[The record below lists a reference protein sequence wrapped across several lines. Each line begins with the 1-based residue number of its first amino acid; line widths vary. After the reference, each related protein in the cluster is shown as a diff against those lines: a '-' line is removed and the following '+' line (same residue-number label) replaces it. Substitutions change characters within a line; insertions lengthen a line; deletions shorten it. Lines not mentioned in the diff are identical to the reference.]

1 MNEEELKEAQE
12 CLTFIEESMSC
23 FHAVENV
30 EKRLQKKGSGTKP
43 VLCEAE
49 WFLSDSIYPAGGETK
64 GLPHYGIS
72 Q

>member
-30 EKRLQKKGSGTKP
+30 EKRLQKKPS
-43 VLCEAE
+43 
-49 WFLSDSIYPAGGETK
+49 
-64 GLPHYGIS
+64 
-72 Q
+72 